1 MPDRKKNTPKKSPS
15 KKSPTAKKAT
25 KKASVTAKPKKK
37 AVKKKSAT
45 AQKKAA
51 VKKKAVS
58 KGTTARKKA
67 SKPAVKKAAKKKT
80 VKKKA
85 AKKISATKKKAVV
98 KKAKAAGRSKTKTA
112 RTGGAG
118 NGIVAGYQILKR
130 KVIKY
135 GILSVGAMI
144 LIGGLASLAIDRI
157 VVGKFEG
164 HRWKVPAKVYAQPL
178 ELFVGKPLSHAA
190 LVEELERLNYQRT
203 SAVVEPGQFQKLGDQ
218 FVIFKRA
225 FDFADGKEGPAEIH
239 LTIDDGSIQSLQV
252 FGRPDDIVIQ
262 RLDPVEIGV
271 FYPQHHENRI
281 LVKLEEAPPFLI
293 DALISTEDKH
303 FYRHSG
309 ISIRGILRALWV
321 NVSSADVKQGGSTLT
336 QQLVK
341 NFYLSSERTLIR
353 KMIEVVMALLL
364 ESHYSKEEIL
374 EAYLNEVYLGQSGQE
389 SVHGFGLASYHYF
402 AKPIDQLN
410 TAEAA
415 LLVAMVKGPSYY
427 DPFRHE
433 ERAKE
438 RRDLVLNEMF
448 NDDKLK
454 QYQLDRALESPL
466 GVRKKS
472 RVSQIRYPAYMELVK
487 QQLKEDYAE
496 EDITSEGL
504 KIYTNLDPFIQ
515 SVAEN
520 SVTSHLNRLEAAGE
534 EANSLQGAMVVTSAH
549 NAEVVAVVGDRN
561 PRFNGFNR
569 ALNAVRPIGS
579 TVKPAVYLTALE
591 KGYQF
596 SDLIKD
602 ETIEMTM
609 EDDSVWTPTNFD
621 HKQKGEMTLQRALVT
636 SNNLAAAQLGM
647 AVGVD
652 NVVSVLN
659 RLGLEKKVR
668 PLPSILLGAL
678 ELAPIQVA
686 QIYQTIAAG
695 GYSAPLRSIRA
706 VKTPDGTLLNQYELT
721 VQQQF
726 SDQQIYALTRALQ
739 SVVRD
744 GTGKGLSR
752 FVSEK
757 MQVAGKTGTSN
768 DQRDSWFSGFS
779 GDYLAVVW
787 VGRDD
792 NQATSLTGSR
802 GALPIW
808 GAMMSRVSH
817 LPLEPVEPA
826 GMETLW
832 VDGDQGLGS
841 AEFCDGALQMA
852 IAEDRLPSRKVDCAK
867 QGKLFNRFKSLFTP

>member
-1 MPDRKKNTPKKSPS
+1 MSDRPRKFPSKSRTPAKKS
-15 KKSPTAKKAT
+15 AKKRPANA
-25 KKASVTAKPKKK
+25 KAKKK
-37 AVKKKSAT
+37 AVKKKSASP
-45 AQKKAA
+45 QKKAA

-58 KGTTARKKA
+58 KGTTVRKKT
-67 SKPAVKKAAKKKT
+67 SKPAAKKA

-85 AKKISATKKKAVV
+85 AKKTSAIKKKSVV
-98 KKAKAAGRSKTKTA
+98 KKPKNNRRAKGKVARSSGVK
-112 RTGGAG
+112 
-118 NGIVAGYQILKR
+118 NGMAEGFRILRR
-130 KVIKY
+130 KLIKY
-135 GILSVGAMI
+135 GIISVIALMLLGV
-144 LIGGLASLAIDRI
+144 LGGVVVDRI
-157 VVGKFEG
+157 VVSKFEG

-178 ELFVGKPLSHAA
+178 ELFVGKPLTHTA
-190 LVEELERLNYQRT
+190 LVDELERLNYQRT
-203 SAVVEPGQFQKLGDQ
+203 SAVVEPGQYQKIGDQ

-239 LTIDDGSIQSLQV
+239 LSLDKGVIQSLQV

-281 LVKLEEAPPFLI
+281 LVKLEDAPPFLI
-293 DALISTEDKH
+293 DALIATEDKH
-303 FYRHSG
+303 FYHHSG

-353 KMIEVVMALLL
+353 KAVEVVMALSL
-364 ESHYSKEEIL
+364 ESHYSKQEIL
-374 EAYLNEVYLGQSGQE
+374 EAYLNEVYLGQSGKE

-402 AKPIDQLN
+402 SKPIDQL
-410 TAEAA
+410 TVAEAA

-433 ERAKE
+433 ERAQE

-448 NDDKLK
+448 NDGKLK

-466 GVRKKS
+466 GVRKKT

-487 QQLKEDYAE
+487 QQLEQDYAE

-515 SVAEN
+515 SVAED
-520 SVTSHLNRLEAAGE
+520 SVTNHLKRLESSGE
-534 EANSLQGAMVVTSAH
+534 EANTLQGAMVVTSAH
-549 NAEVVAVVGDRN
+549 NAEVVALVGDRN
-561 PRFNGFNR
+561 PRFQGFNR
-569 ALNAVRPIGS
+569 ALSAVRPIGS

-591 KGYQF
+591 QGYQF
-596 SDLIKD
+596 NNLIKD
-602 ETIEMTM
+602 DPIELTM
-609 EDDSVWTPTNFD
+609 EDDSVWAPTNFE
-621 HKQKGEMTLQRALVT
+621 HKQEGEMTLQRALVT

-652 NVVSVLN
+652 KVISVLN
-659 RLGLEKKVR
+659 RLGLDKKVR
-668 PLPSILLGAL
+668 PLPSMLLGAL

-706 VKTPDGTLLNQYELT
+706 VKTPDGTLLNQYELS

-726 SDQQIYALTRALQ
+726 SDQHIYSLTKALQ
-739 SVVRD
+739 SVVRS
-744 GTGKGLSR
+744 GTGRSLR
-752 FVSEK
+752 HYVNEK
-757 MQVAGKTGTSN
+757 LQVAGKTGTSN

-792 NQATSLTGSR
+792 NHATSLTGAR

-808 GAMMSRVSH
+808 GAMMAQVSH
-817 LPLEPVEPA
+817 LPLDPVEPA
-826 GMETLW
+826 GVKTLW
-832 VDGDQGLGS
+832 VDGVKGLES
-841 AEFCDGALQMA
+841 AEFCEGALQMA
-852 IAEDRLPSRKVDCAK
+852 IADDQLPERKVDCAK
-867 QGKLFNRFKSLFTP
+867 QGKLFNRLKSIFSH